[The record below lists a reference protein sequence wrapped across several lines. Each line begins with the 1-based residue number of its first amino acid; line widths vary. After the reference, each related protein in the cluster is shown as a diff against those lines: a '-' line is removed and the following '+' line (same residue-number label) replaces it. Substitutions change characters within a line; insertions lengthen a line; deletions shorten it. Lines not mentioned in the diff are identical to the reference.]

1 MKSELAL
8 LLALTL
14 LSSSRAEEARF
25 FRIVGPVAMTITALG
40 ADCYL
45 TWTNTPTNATFTVQT
60 TSSLLSPINW
70 VDYIQVPATDP
81 IRTLRLCDLSPP
93 SGLGLI
99 TAGPFTMRV

>member
-1 MKSELAL
+1 MKPKLIMKAKHCRTMKSQLAL

-14 LSSSRAEEARF
+14 LSSSSAEEARF
-25 FRIVGPVAMTITALG
+25 FRIVGPVVTTITAFG

-70 VDYIQVPATDP
+70 VDGF
-81 IRTLRLCDLSPP
+81 RNH
-93 SGLGLI
+93 
-99 TAGPFTMRV
+99 AGYRCHTILF